1 MRLIWVKPDRF
12 RNLDNQVV
20 ELHPRFNLLLGR
32 NGQGKTNFLEAV
44 GYLGT
49 LRSFRSGGRTEMIRH
64 NETSGRVSGAV
75 SSGGIERAIAFTLTG
90 KGRQQ
95 FIDDKKIASPEQYLQ
110 ALKVVHFIPEDV
122 SLVGGSPSW
131 RRKVVDRSVF
141 EIVPDYVREYR
152 RYLSTLR
159 QRNALLR
166 SGGGQGGEL
175 EGWDEGLATAGAI
188 LVRRRLD
195 LIHTLNP
202 RMEQLGCRL
211 GLGPGL
217 GLAYSSGCSFP
228 LATREEG
235 LARGAGAQPNRPGEQ
250 RQPGHEAGSPADP
263 IARGIREE
271 LARVGPREARLGHTL
286 AGPHRDNILFRLGE
300 PGQPTDLARFG
311 SQGQKRSAV
320 LAFKLALAAA
330 CQEVHGSWPLVI
342 LDDVASELDETR
354 RRALGELVV
363 EMKAQFLISTTGEE
377 YMFLPAGQGKIWTV
391 EQGSLRPFT

>member
-1 MRLIWVKPDRF
+1 MRLLWVEPDRF
-12 RNLDNQVV
+12 RNLDRQVV

-64 NETSGRVSGAV
+64 NETSVRVTGSV
-75 SSGGIERAIAFTLTG
+75 SSGGLERAVAFTLTS

-95 FIDDKKIASPEQYLQ
+95 YIDDKKIASPEQYLQ

-122 SLVGGSPSW
+122 NLVGGSPSW
-131 RRKVVDRSVF
+131 RRKVIDRSVF

-166 SGGGQGGEL
+166 GGGGREGEL
-175 EGWDEGLATAGAI
+175 EGWDEGLASAGAV
-188 LVRRRLD
+188 LVCRRLD
-195 LIHTLNP
+195 LIHALNP
-202 RMEQLGCRL
+202 RMEQLGERL

-217 GLAYSSGCSFP
+217 GLVYNSACAFP
-228 LATREEG
+228 EDVLPDPLPEAVPDGSRVPTK
-235 LARGAGAQPNRPGEQ
+235 QPVQP
-250 RQPGHEAGSPADP
+250 RQIESA
-263 IARGIREE
+263 ILEE
-271 LARVGPREARLGHTL
+271 LLKVRPREARLGHTL
-286 AGPHRDNILFRLGE
+286 AGPHRDNILFRLGG
-300 PGQPTDLARFG
+300 PDQPTDLARYG

-330 CQEVHGSWPLVI
+330 YRETHEAWPLVI

-354 RRALGELVV
+354 RKALGELVV
-363 EMKAQFLISTTGEE
+363 EMEAQFIISTTGEE
-377 YMFLPAGQGKIWTV
+377 YMFLPAGEGKIWTV
-391 EQGSLRPFT
+391 EQGVLKPLA